1 MNLTA
6 QTVMAL
12 MMPSVFLAQ
21 CFFHQPLLLYIV
33 QTLAEV
39 GLTVLPPLDNQINFV
54 SMSAWAGSSAFQSST
69 ASPYVSI
76 LVLGS
81 HCTPHC
87 I

>member
-39 GLTVLPPLDNQINFV
+39 GLTVLPPFRQSDQLCVQVN
-54 SMSAWAGSSAFQSST
+54 AGRFQR
-69 ASPYVSI
+69 I
-76 LVLGS
+76 
-81 HCTPHC
+81 
-87 I
+87 